1 MLSGFLLVVLVLV
14 CIAMAVVILLQR
26 SEGGALGMGGGP
38 SGFMTA
44 RGAGDLLT
52 RTTSI
57 LAGVF
62 FVLCLLLTLIS
73 GRMHQGGS
81 VVDRLKVNGL
91 TPEALGRARS
101 AAPSAASTPV
111 TPAPG
116 GSAADIGVVTPPPG
130 SAFEAPRPQVHTS
143 PAVTPTPA
151 PPTAA
156 DNGANR
162 RSSNIGGL
170 QTAPQSTPTVAP
182 LARPVPSQPA
192 AAPAVQSPPADK
204 AAAPAVPGNATG
216 GL

>member
-57 LAGVF
+57 LAGAF
-62 FVLCLLLTLIS
+62 FVLCLLLTLIA
-73 GRMHQGGS
+73 GRSHQGGS
-81 VVDRLKVNGL
+81 VVDRLRVNGL
-91 TPEALGRARS
+91 TPEALGRARRDAPV
-101 AAPSAASTPV
+101 AAPAAPTG
-111 TPAPG
+111 PAGG
-116 GSAADIGVVTPPPG
+116 GSAANIGVVQPPPA
-130 SAFEAPRPQVHTS
+130 SPFEAPRPQVHTA
-143 PAVTPTPA
+143 PAVAPTAA

-182 LARPVPSQPA
+182 LARPFPNQPSV
-192 AAPAVQSPPADK
+192 AAPAAS
-204 AAAPAVPGNATG
+204 GNTTG
-216 GL
+216 GQ